1 MSVVSFEGI
10 VENGRIRLEPG
21 VRLPENTKVYVLVPG
36 LEVKPTAQLRSPRLS
51 LSSWSSVTV
60 RFADLI
66 PSPRPPAPS
75 RIALALASRPTDS
88 GPDD

>member
-66 PSPRPPAPS
+66 PSLRPPADRKS
-75 RIALALASRPTDS
+75 VV
-88 GPDD
+88 